1 MLDEHPRANITE
13 ESLSKLKTVFKEN
26 GTVTAGNSSGVNDGS
41 AAMLLMK
48 REEAEKRNL
57 KPLAKI
63 ISWATCGVEPA
74 LMGTGPIP
82 ASKSA
87 LKKAGWKVDD
97 LDLQILSEL
106 SNDASISVPRLSKKI
121 DVNSSVVYSRIKRL
135 VKRKLIERFTIDV
148 NDAELGYEVKA
159 LTGINI
165 DTKQRDNVIE
175 QLFKI
180 DGVREVAEV
189 TGRFDIL
196 VTMYSRSLD
205 QMHKMVSEKIGRVE
219 GIQSS
224 ESFIEMK
231 SRTKAMPYMPSNT
244 GE

>member
-1 MLDEHPRANITE
+1 M
-13 ESLSKLKTVFKEN
+13 V
-26 GTVTAGNSSGVNDGS
+26 
-41 AAMLLMK
+41 
-48 REEAEKRNL
+48 
-57 KPLAKI
+57 
-63 ISWATCGVEPA
+63 
-74 LMGTGPIP
+74 
-82 ASKSA
+82 
-87 LKKAGWKVDD
+87 KVDD

-135 VKRKLIERFTIDV
+135 VKRKLIKRFTIVV

-165 DTKQRDNVIE
+165 DTKQRDNVIN

-196 VTMYSRSLD
+196 VTMYARSLD
-205 QMHKMVSEKIGRVE
+205 QMHKMVSEKIGRIE

-231 SRTKAMPYMPSNT
+231 SQTKAMPYMPSNS
-244 GE
+244 GN

>member
-1 MLDEHPRANITE
+1 M
-13 ESLSKLKTVFKEN
+13 
-26 GTVTAGNSSGVNDGS
+26 
-41 AAMLLMK
+41 
-48 REEAEKRNL
+48 
-57 KPLAKI
+57 
-63 ISWATCGVEPA
+63 
-74 LMGTGPIP
+74 
-82 ASKSA
+82 
-87 LKKAGWKVDD
+87 
-97 LDLQILSEL
+97 
-106 SNDASISVPRLSKKI
+106 PRLSKKI

-135 VKRKLIERFTIDV
+135 VKRKLIERFTIVV

-175 QLFKI
+175 QLFNI

-231 SRTKAMPYMPSNT
+231 SRTKAMPYMPSNS
-244 GE
+244 GD

>member
-1 MLDEHPRANITE
+1 M
-13 ESLSKLKTVFKEN
+13 
-26 GTVTAGNSSGVNDGS
+26 
-41 AAMLLMK
+41 
-48 REEAEKRNL
+48 
-57 KPLAKI
+57 
-63 ISWATCGVEPA
+63 
-74 LMGTGPIP
+74 
-82 ASKSA
+82 
-87 LKKAGWKVDD
+87 
-97 LDLQILSEL
+97 DLQILSEL

-175 QLFKI
+175 QLFNI

-244 GE
+244 GD

>member
-1 MLDEHPRANITE
+1 MT
-13 ESLSKLKTVFKEN
+13 
-26 GTVTAGNSSGVNDGS
+26 
-41 AAMLLMK
+41 
-48 REEAEKRNL
+48 
-57 KPLAKI
+57 
-63 ISWATCGVEPA
+63 
-74 LMGTGPIP
+74 
-82 ASKSA
+82 
-87 LKKAGWKVDD
+87 KVDD
-97 LDLQILSEL
+97 LDLKILSEL

-205 QMHKMVSEKIGRVE
+205 QMHKMVSEKIGKIE

>member
-1 MLDEHPRANITE
+1 MT
-13 ESLSKLKTVFKEN
+13 
-26 GTVTAGNSSGVNDGS
+26 
-41 AAMLLMK
+41 
-48 REEAEKRNL
+48 
-57 KPLAKI
+57 
-63 ISWATCGVEPA
+63 
-74 LMGTGPIP
+74 
-82 ASKSA
+82 
-87 LKKAGWKVDD
+87 KVDN

-106 SNDASISVPRLSKKI
+106 SNDASISVPKLSKKI

-135 VKRKLIERFTIDV
+135 LKRKLIERFTIDV

-175 QLFKI
+175 QLFNI

-244 GE
+244 GD